1 MSVAAVVVGDEHG
14 VAVDGKDGCGCS
26 SSGRGVRVIRAAR
39 ARGLFPSDILIVD
52 ETTGWKIMTGE
63 PTVVQPSRFPPST
76 LYTSSLAPFL
86 FLFFL
91 RVVVLASASCS
102 SFGSAARTALMGR

>member
-1 MSVAAVVVGDEHG
+1 MSVAAVVDGDEHG
-14 VAVDGKDGCGCS
+14 MAVAGKDGCGCS
-26 SSGRGVRVIRAAR
+26 SSSRGVRVIRAAR
-39 ARGLFPSDILIVD
+39 ALGLFPSDILI
-52 ETTGWKIMTGE
+52 TGQTRGVKPHNEGPM
-63 PTVVQPSRFPPST
+63 FHPST

>member
-26 SSGRGVRVIRAAR
+26 SSGRGVRVIRAV
-39 ARGLFPSDILIVD
+39 PSDILIVD
-52 ETTGWKIMTGE
+52 EMTGWKMTGE
-63 PTVVQPSRFPPST
+63 PHNERSPQST

>member
-39 ARGLFPSDILIVD
+39 ALGLFPSDILIVD
-52 ETTGWKIMTGE
+52 EMTGWKIRVNRT
-63 PTVVQPSRFPPST
+63 TNTFPPE
-76 LYTSSLAPFL
+76 
-86 FLFFL
+86 
-91 RVVVLASASCS
+91 
-102 SFGSAARTALMGR
+102 